1 MSENSRAPQGTE
13 HSIDVGYWMAVVLP
27 KDTAPL
33 RCYVGQVQAVDE
45 QGVRLTLMDWITGTA
60 SNYDFFV
67 AWRNLESALIATP
80 EHSRHDFEQ
89 QARQWQEAMMKHAHS
104 PQDAV

>member
-1 MSENSRAPQGTE
+1 MAERSRSPRRAKQ
-13 HSIDVGYWMAVVLP
+13 SIEVGYWMAVVLP

-33 RCYVGQVQAVDE
+33 RCYVGKVQAVDDH
-45 QGVRLTLMDWITGTA
+45 GIRLTLVDWITGMA

-80 EHSRHDFEQ
+80 EHSTHDFGQ
-89 QARQWQEAMMKHAHS
+89 QAGQWQEAMMKS
-104 PQDAV
+104 TP